1 MATRVNNVDLFQAKK
16 TRQSRN
22 LDSLVLVSWLLFTLQ
37 AFSVSSISS
46 KEVVV
51 VVVVVGVVED
61 FDVLSILMR

>member
-1 MATRVNNVDLFQAKK
+1 MSNVDVFQAKK

-51 VVVVVGVVED
+51 VVVVGVVED

>member
-1 MATRVNNVDLFQAKK
+1 MSNVDVFQAKK

-37 AFSVSSISS
+37 ALSVSSISS
-46 KEVVV
+46 KEVV